1 MCICP
6 EGERKPL
13 PDYPQLVPQ
22 PEPRRHDAIW
32 FRLIADTLP
41 AYVAYIDERLN
52 YVVAN
57 RMYQRQFG
65 LPAEAFHDQP
75 VAQVLG
81 TSFENVRPHLEA
93 ALRGEPQHFETRM
106 HSVEGDRYLEVTHLP
121 DYDQDGHIRGLI
133 IHGTDITERRHMQD
147 TLKLSENALI
157 QSEKLA
163 AVGKLAASISHEINN
178 PLEAVTNLL
187 YLARQD
193 KTLTD
198 ATRGYLELADRELAR
213 VSQVASHTL
222 RFHRQSTRALTIAP
236 KKLLAEV
243 LTLYSARLVNFGIR
257 VHQNYADN
265 GTLTCYES
273 EIRQILNNLVGNAIE
288 AMRTGGDLFLRSRP
302 ATHGPTGRPG
312 MRITVAD
319 TGSGMSAEVQ
329 ANIFE
334 AFYTTKGINGTGL
347 GLWISR
353 RIAHKHRGILR
364 ARSVESRG
372 TLFSLWLPL
381 ALEASAD
388 IPWHAE
394 SNL

>member
-1 MCICP
+1 VT
-6 EGERKPL
+6 
-13 PDYPQLVPQ
+13 DTPQ
-22 PEPRRHDAIW
+22 PDLRQRHDGIW

-41 AYVAYIDERLN
+41 AYVAYIDEHLN

-75 VAQVLG
+75 VAKVLG
-81 TSFENVRPHLEA
+81 TSFENVRHHLEA

-106 HSVEGDRYLEVTHLP
+106 HSVEGDRYLSVTHLP
-121 DYDQDGHIRGLI
+121 DYDPDGHIRGLI
-133 IHGTDITERRHMQD
+133 IHGTDITERRRMED

-193 KTLTD
+193 AALT
-198 ATRGYLELADRELAR
+198 AETRGYLDLADRELAR

-236 KKLLAEV
+236 ETLLAEV
-243 LTLYSARLVNFGIR
+243 LTLYSARLLNFGVR
-257 VHQNYADN
+257 VHENYARSC
-265 GTLTCYES
+265 TLTCYES
-273 EIRQILNNLVGNAIE
+273 EIRQVLNNLVGNAIE
-288 AMRTGGDLFLRSRP
+288 AMRTGGDLYLRSQP
-302 ATHGPTGRPG
+302 ATHWTTGRPG
-312 MRITVAD
+312 IRITVGD
-319 TGSGMSAEVQ
+319 TGSGMSLETQ
-329 ANIFE
+329 DHIFE

-353 RIAHKHRGILR
+353 RIAHKHRGLLR
-364 ARSVESRG
+364 VRSAENRG
-372 TLFSLWLPL
+372 TVFSLWLPL

-394 SNL
+394 IT